1 MLPWTEKFCMM
12 SKTSWSDH
20 DEMRSLAA
28 QLESEGAKLESSL
41 DQPASSKEELFERG
55 IRMIEASERIDG
67 FQFLMRMST
76 ANSDA
81 SSTKFFER
89 LAGRLPV

>member
-1 MLPWTEKFCMM
+1 MLPWTEEFWMM

-67 FQFLMRMST
+67 FQFLRMST

-89 LAGRLPV
+89 LARRLPV